1 MSDADNLTA
10 AFAAADAG
18 DPTQLVNLY
27 ADDMTWAGFTTD
39 GTQRVFSKGEF
50 LEAFGILAKLDES
63 RNEVTR
69 TETTPE
75 GVVIAWI
82 QAYRRL
88 GEDVLDFTLVMTHQF
103 VDGKVSRGADV
114 CPPSFA
120 QFWRRTGLA

>member
-1 MSDADNLTA
+1 MSDADTLTA

-18 DPTQLVNLY
+18 DPTQLVDLY

-50 LEAFGILAKLDES
+50 LEAFGILAELDES

-88 GEDVLDFTLVMTHQF
+88 ARSPVRSLV
-103 VDGKVSRGADV
+103 GCSAWSRSI
-114 CPPSFA
+114 PSA
-120 QFWRRTGLA
+120 MS